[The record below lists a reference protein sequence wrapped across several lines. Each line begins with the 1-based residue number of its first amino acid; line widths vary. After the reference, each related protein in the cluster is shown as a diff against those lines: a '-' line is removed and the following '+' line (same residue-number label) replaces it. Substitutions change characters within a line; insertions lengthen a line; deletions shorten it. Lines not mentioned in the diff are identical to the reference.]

1 MTPLHQRFVNDF
13 ITINARL
20 LERAQK
26 EEYGLFMVELT
37 TLESLIRYTKSKL
50 QSRTILDPSEDL
62 DE

>member
-26 EEYGLFMVELT
+26 EEYGLFMIELT
-37 TLESLIRYTKSKL
+37 ALESLIRYTKSKL